1 MKTCKILQHSILKSA
16 AVQQYITSPGIQELE
31 SSKKSYWPEEGEKV
45 GDGRAEE
52 SSAIGD
58 RGEAA
63 ISLRHDV
70 DDTVSGPL
78 LEPDA

>member
-1 MKTCKILQHSILKSA
+1 MLLLLPSWKE
-16 AVQQYITSPGIQELE
+16 GE
-31 SSKKSYWPEEGEKV
+31 EEGEKV

-63 ISLRHDV
+63 ISLMHDI
-70 DDTVSGPL
+70 DDTLSAPL
-78 LEPDA
+78 LEPDACSHPLAAQVQYPASTC